1 MLEAKVA
8 GHHGDA
14 QGYAVQLRWDADPR
28 PTNARTTERGVQ
40 PTALHQDMPVSRIMT
55 RAVVTLRVDTTVEAA
70 TEKILAERISGAPV
84 VDAAGRPIGM
94 VCKTDLLEAW
104 QQVTTDG
111 ESAEAAQVG
120 DIMVPYL
127 LAVSHRAPIALATA
141 LMAYEGVHRLVVL
154 GENNQMVGIV
164 SSLDIL
170 RWVAELSGFGLPHA
184 AGPRGPERTL

>member
-104 QQVTTDG
+104 QQVTDRHPILRTSFVWEG
-111 ESAEAAQVG
+111 LKEPVQVVSRQVQLRAVRQVESLGAKLDPA
-120 DIMVPYL
+120 
-127 LAVSHRAPIALATA
+127 R
-141 LMAYEGVHRLVVL
+141 L
-154 GENNQMVGIV
+154 GEGK
-164 SSLDIL
+164 LL
-170 RWVAELSGFGLPHA
+170 E
-184 AGPRGPERTL
+184 